1 MPTEDRDELRVV
13 LEEMTDEMLTTSDE
27 VDSVIGL
34 AVPGWMFIA
43 TAPSM
48 ACIGLGAALD
58 DGLGVRGP
66 PLEILGAGLVLFP
79 ALGCLG
85 LLRLVVQGLWARRTL
100 RRQAGVVLR
109 TNSVPAWAD
118 ALQVIISIGLT
129 IAVVL
134 SDKGPP

>member
-1 MPTEDRDELRVV
+1 
-13 LEEMTDEMLTTSDE
+13 
-27 VDSVIGL
+27 
-34 AVPGWMFIA
+34 
-43 TAPSM
+43 M

-58 DGLGVRGP
+58 NGLGVRRL
-66 PLEILGAGLVLFP
+66 PLELLGAGLVFFP

-100 RRQAGVVLR
+100 RREAGVVLR
-109 TNSVPAWAD
+109 TYSVPAWAD